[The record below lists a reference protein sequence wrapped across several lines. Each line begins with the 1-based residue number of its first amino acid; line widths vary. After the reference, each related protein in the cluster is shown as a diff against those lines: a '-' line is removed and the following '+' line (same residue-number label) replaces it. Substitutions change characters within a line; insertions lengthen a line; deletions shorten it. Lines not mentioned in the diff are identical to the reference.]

1 MKRIAKLSFSFTAI
15 ILLLSVNI
23 LQAQDNTIEKVYKWT
38 YNTDNDPDIEFV
50 NYDCDLIIHTWDK
63 AEVLFELSVN
73 ATFRNESDA
82 NKFDDHVK
90 DYKFDNSS
98 HEVSLK
104 NRFWSSRKNIAGIKT
119 MKLSGNGN
127 IYYKKFAMKGE
138 IWIPADADLRL
149 VSKYSKLSIDDI
161 NGELDLDLYNDDI
174 EGGKA
179 NKDVN
184 IVAKYSS
191 IEFDSFG
198 DLDANLYDCN
208 LYLKDIKSAKFN
220 TKYSEINSDNIG
232 KLEIES
238 YTDKYIF
245 NTTGDINLTSKYTSL
260 ISVSS
265 GELIIDSY
273 DGSVETKDCKDVK
286 LTSKYT
292 KYTFGTVGRCKVL
305 TSYTDKI
312 TSAYLVSLDITE
324 SKYTK
329 YNIEELESSLSLTSG
344 YDDEFVIAKIGSGF
358 SKISLNGKYITCE
371 FGIPDDV
378 DYRLIANVKYPHFD
392 INEDNLTLKLKIV
405 ESSQMEYEAYI
416 GTELPDMPLIS
427 ITGYEMKVKINN

>member
-1 MKRIAKLSFSFTAI
+1 
-15 ILLLSVNI
+15 
-23 LQAQDNTIEKVYKWT
+23 
-38 YNTDNDPDIEFV
+38 
-50 NYDCDLIIHTWDK
+50 
-63 AEVLFELSVN
+63 
-73 ATFRNESDA
+73 
-82 NKFDDHVK
+82 
-90 DYKFDNSS
+90 
-98 HEVSLK
+98 
-104 NRFWSSRKNIAGIKT
+104 
-119 MKLSGNGN
+119 
-127 IYYKKFAMKGE
+127 
-138 IWIPADADLRL
+138 
-149 VSKYSKLSIDDI
+149 
-161 NGELDLDLYNDDI
+161 
-174 EGGKA
+174 
-179 NKDVN
+179 
-184 IVAKYSS
+184 
-191 IEFDSFG
+191 
-198 DLDANLYDCN
+198 
-208 LYLKDIKSAKFN
+208 
-220 TKYSEINSDNIG
+220 
-232 KLEIES
+232 
-238 YTDKYIF
+238 
-245 NTTGDINLTSKYTSL
+245 
-260 ISVSS
+260 VSS

-329 YNIEELESSLSLTSG
+329 YNIEELEGSVSLKSG
-344 YDDEFVIAKIGSGF
+344 YDDEFVIPKIGSGF